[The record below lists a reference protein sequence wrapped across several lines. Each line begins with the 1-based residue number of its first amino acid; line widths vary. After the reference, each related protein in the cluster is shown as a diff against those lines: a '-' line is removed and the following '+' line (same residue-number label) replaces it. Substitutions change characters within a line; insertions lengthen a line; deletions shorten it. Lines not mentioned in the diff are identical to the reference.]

1 MPFSG
6 AGNPRS
12 ELSDPSVRGRPYLS
26 RKLLSRSHLG
36 YNHEAAHEQ
45 SEPSCYHPNGTSDF
59 RMILTQHL
67 QGVTMP
73 AVRNAVEA
81 ERQWRHPY
89 LRGIIEWSVPSGTR
103 LKPKGNGD
111 NRSN

>member
-12 ELSDPSVRGRPYLS
+12 ELSDPSVRGRPDLS

-81 ERQWRHPY
+81 ERQWRQNICHVRTSK
-89 LRGIIEWSVPSGTR
+89 LDFGQERG
-103 LKPKGNGD
+103 
-111 NRSN
+111 